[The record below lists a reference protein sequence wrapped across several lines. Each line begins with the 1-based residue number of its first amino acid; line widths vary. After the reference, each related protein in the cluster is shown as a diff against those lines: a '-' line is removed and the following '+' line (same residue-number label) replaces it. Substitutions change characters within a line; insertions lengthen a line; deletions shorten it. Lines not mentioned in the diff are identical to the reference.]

1 MSEQTSEEK
10 YCVHLYVRC
19 LRCHLLPC
27 STYSAL
33 TPLLP
38 NSCSCTRSFTP
49 HLEKKK
55 YLQLYKNISIWEYC
69 YLGVPMSSTVTGSSS
84 PVTSSPANCWKSLTN
99 QR

>member
-1 MSEQTSEEK
+1 MCSPVCEVLEVPPAPLQHVLRPHAAAAELLLLHPVLHTAPGEE
-10 YCVHLYVRC
+10 
-19 LRCHLLPC
+19 
-27 STYSAL
+27 
-33 TPLLP
+33 
-38 NSCSCTRSFTP
+38 
-49 HLEKKK
+49 K